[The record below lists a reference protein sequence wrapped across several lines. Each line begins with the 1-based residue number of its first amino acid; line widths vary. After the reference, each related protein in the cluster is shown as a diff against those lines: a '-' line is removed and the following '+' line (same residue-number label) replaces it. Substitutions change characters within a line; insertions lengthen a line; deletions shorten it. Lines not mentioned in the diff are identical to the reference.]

1 MAKLTPRRRWR
12 GPPLGGRLQR
22 GCRFCFA
29 AHDGEVT
36 TSRLAEWLR
45 PEIVYSGS
53 KPSRW
58 RMRSHRFFGKTL
70 LKGRTP
76 DAAARRHSAIEGSSF
91 SGLLTRVEIDHM
103 RIGSAGKAASSHAG
117 PPLCTNQANEQSP
130 N

>member
-45 PEIVYSGS
+45 PEIVNSGG

-58 RMRSHRFFGKTL
+58 RMRSHRRALKSIGAVKVRRIGRRAWVWRLERSATPPTKKPLENTL
-70 LKGRTP
+70 PKSQQNTP
-76 DAAARRHSAIEGSSF
+76 HGQSGARAARDRRPH
-91 SGLLTRVEIDHM
+91 GL
-103 RIGSAGKAASSHAG
+103 
-117 PPLCTNQANEQSP
+117 
-130 N
+130 